1 MLDTNRST
9 MDLAS
14 KHSADQA
21 RERRWEST
29 FFLLNVIFLL
39 ILFFIVAANFD
50 VQLQIFP
57 PKSSA
62 SNSLSVDAMQ
72 LTVNDKG
79 VLYLNGEIIAR
90 RDLKAR
96 IKALGKG
103 HELKLAADANLEAIQ
118 VAQLIQEVSEAG
130 VVKLAIVTLA
140 RTADEPVGK

>member
-14 KHSADQA
+14 AHSADQA

-50 VQLQIFP
+50 VQLQISP

-103 HELKLAADANLEAIQ
+103 RELKLAADANLEAIQ

>member
-1 MLDTNRST
+1 MVCATFKNGVRTAST
-9 MDLAS
+9 
-14 KHSADQA
+14 
-21 RERRWEST
+21 
-29 FFLLNVIFLL
+29 
-39 ILFFIVAANFD
+39 
-50 VQLQIFP
+50 
-57 PKSSA
+57 
-62 SNSLSVDAMQ
+62 
-72 LTVNDKG
+72 
-79 VLYLNGEIIAR
+79 R